1 MTDSTAAHI
10 QAPINYS
17 PVQNDDEID
26 LGEMLGILIDGKWL
40 IILATLVSLFFGL
53 AKAFLDDPVYKADA
67 MLQVNEKSQTLA
79 GLNPFTDLLENKTP
93 VMAEIEV
100 IKSRMILGK
109 AVENLDLDI
118 IAEPKYFPV
127 IGKAI
132 ARRFERRNHDNAVS
146 KPLFGQ
152 FQYAWGGEVV
162 QIERL
167 TVPVDWENEELVLV
181 AGKQGRYQL
190 NYGGEVIL
198 EGEVG
203 KLASKHMVGHQAPIS
218 IFVSELKSRP
228 NTHFSVIRKSRSRA
242 ISQLN
247 SDLAVT
253 ERGRNTGVLELTLE
267 SYSPGSAVKVLN
279 EIANIYLQ
287 QNVEHKS
294 AESQKTLAFLE
305 KQLPIVKEQLEAANN
320 VLNDYRNRMGSI
332 DLGVETKNILEG
344 IVEISTQETLLRQ
357 KRDELRQKYTEAHPS
372 VVAVDKQIARLQAQ
386 MRSHDTMVKTLPKT
400 QQVVLELS
408 GDVEVKTNL
417 YTTLLNNA
425 QTLRVAKAGTVGDVR
440 IIDYAVIPD
449 KPIKP
454 RKVMIVGVALVLGL
468 FVGVVAVFVR
478 KLLSRGIEDPDLIEK
493 QLNIPVYA
501 TVLHSKNQEVLVN
514 KYRKRN
520 SKRAANYPAILALAA
535 KDDMAV
541 ESLRSLRTTL
551 HFALLEAKNNI
562 ILITGPSPGVG
573 KTFIST
579 NLAAVMADAGK
590 KVLLIDGDMRKGL
603 VNKILGVSREN
614 GLSEIIL
621 NTIAV
626 KDAIRSI
633 PLANFDFISTGA
645 IPPNPSELLLHE
657 HFSAFLESIS
667 KEYDLVII
675 DSPPILAVTD
685 AAIIG
690 RMTSAAFM
698 VAKAGKHPMRELEQ
712 SVRKLVNAGTNVKGI
727 IVNDVTE
734 SPSRYG
740 YGKYVYQYNYSNKPV
755 KLSI

>member
-10 QAPINYS
+10 QTPINYS
-17 PVQNDDEID
+17 SIQNDDEID

-40 IILATLVSLFFGL
+40 IILATLVSLFFGV

-79 GLNPFTDLLENKTP
+79 GLNPFTDLLENNTP

-132 ARRFERRNHDNAVS
+132 ARRFEQRNQEDVVA
-146 KPLFGQ
+146 KPLLGQ
-152 FQYAWGGEVV
+152 FQYAWGGEAV

-167 TVPVDWENEELVLV
+167 TIPTDWENEELVLV
-181 AGKQGRYQL
+181 AGKQGHYQL
-190 NYGGEVIL
+190 NYGGELIL
-198 EGEVG
+198 EGVVG
-203 KLASKHMVGHQAPIS
+203 KLASKHLGGHQAPIS
-218 IFVSELKSRP
+218 IFVSLLKSRP
-228 NTHFSVIRKSRSRA
+228 NTQFSIIRQSRSRA

-253 ERGRNTGVLELTLE
+253 ERGKNTGVLELTLE
-267 SYSPGSAVKVLN
+267 SYSPDAAVKVLN

-305 KQLPIVKEQLEAANN
+305 KQLPIVKEQLEAATN
-320 VLNDYRNRMGSI
+320 VLNEYRNRMGSI

-440 IIDYAVIPD
+440 IIDYAVLPE

-454 RKVMIVGVALVLGL
+454 RKVTIVGVALVLGL

-478 KLLSRGIEDPDLIEK
+478 KLLNRGIEDPDLIEK

-501 TVLHSKNQEVLVN
+501 TILHSKNQEVLVN
-514 KYRKRN
+514 KYLRN
-520 SKRAANYPAILALAA
+520 TRRVANQPAILALAA

-603 VNKILGVSREN
+603 VNKILSVNREN

-657 HFSAFLESIS
+657 HFAAFLEDVS
-667 KEYDLVII
+667 KKYDLVII